1 MAKAEF
7 TSVDEY
13 IASQTKAVQ
22 AILSRVRGAIRKAL
36 PNARET
42 ISYQMPTYTLH
53 GSRVIYFAIWK
64 KHYSIYAA
72 TGRVLAALRDE
83 LAAYQVDKGTI
94 RFPLSEP
101 VPVTLIARIAKL
113 RAKEV
118 AEPKNPQ

>member
-53 GSRVIYFAIWK
+53 GSRVIYFAVWK
-64 KHYSIYAA
+64 QHYSIYAA
-72 TGRVLAALRDE
+72 TGQVVAALRDE